1 MMYLCPHC
9 QVSLEIEEEW
19 RGMEVSCPVCG
30 KDFTICEASP
40 KKVGMVTAWVLYGI
54 FQLVNFCA
62 ALGWQIH
69 NYSFYKDKDYWLET
83 QSLRKALGLI
93 LGLSGTPTQIF
104 IFLATIFTI
113 IYMNRVSSSLATTGW
128 LATLKRIKSAAVI
141 CGILFVASLI
151 MLFLTSYTFLGVIL
165 GFSNETCSLINIFN
179 PLLNIIR
186 PLSGSLAIIFTVKYW
201 IGKKSQINQ

>member
-40 KKVGMVTAWVLYGI
+40 KKGGMVTAWVLYGI
-54 FQLVNFCA
+54 FQLVISCA
-62 ALGWQIH
+62 ALGWQIVA
-69 NYSFYKDKDYWLET
+69 YSFYKDKNYWLET
-83 QSLRKALGLI
+83 QSLRNALRLI
-93 LGLSGTPTQIF
+93 LNLSSTPTQIF

-141 CGILFVASLI
+141 CGILFAASNI
-151 MLFLTSYTFLGVIL
+151 ILFLTNYSFLRIIA
-165 GFSNETCSLINIFN
+165 SSEIISLINIFRVPFGAIN
-179 PLLNIIR
+179 T
-186 PLSGSLAIIFTVKYW
+186 LSGALTIIFTVKYW
-201 IGKKSQINQ
+201 IWKKSQINQ